1 MAKQVKQLE
10 IKQGSLGFNDSDK
23 LQKTVDFILDTYDIQ
38 KAMYDPAK
46 IAIYYKDKALGEG
59 LVDFDRISLDLAE
72 YGITIGDAILRKI
85 LRSDKYIKTFNPI
98 TEFFDKIRGS
108 FSGDSQID
116 LLAKHLIAREWE
128 DQPEGYYQQ
137 RAAKL
142 LRKWL
147 VACVAC
153 WKDGHPNDVMLTLI
167 QMKEGVGK
175 TYFTEWIVP
184 DRLKE
189 YYIKSNSRPDRF
201 DMEDAF
207 TRNMIVCFDEMVG
220 LTKGTADTFKQTIA
234 SNVLWVKR
242 RNDEF
247 PIGRPRLACAIG
259 TTNHNQE
266 LNGFIQECFGYRRFG
281 CIELL
286 DIDRSYST
294 LIDKNLLW
302 AEALMLY
309 ENSSFD
315 YQFNQEDFDE
325 FKAYNQRYVVEYPA
339 LKYVRLYVS
348 HPTGSEDEQTQM
360 LNPTEICKLLRD
372 RNKINRED
380 LLHVNPQKVGAALTS
395 LGFIQ
400 KSDRSGSTP
409 RYRYHV
415 VINI

>member
-1 MAKQVKQLE
+1 MAKTVKELG
-10 IKQGSLGFNDSDK
+10 ISQGSLGFNEGDK
-23 LQKTVDFILDTYDIQ
+23 LQKTVDFLLDTYDIR

-46 IAIYYKDKALGEG
+46 IYIYYKDKSLGEE
-59 LVDFDRISLDLAE
+59 LVDFDRISLDLQE
-72 YGITIGDAILRKI
+72 YGISISDTILRKI
-85 LRSDKYIKTFNPI
+85 LRSDKYIKAHNPI
-98 TEFFDKIRGS
+98 TEYFDNIRGT
-108 FSGDSQID
+108 FSGESQIE
-116 LLAKHLIAREWE
+116 LLAEHLIVREW
-128 DQPEGYYQQ
+128 DDHPESHYKQ
-137 RAAKL
+137 RAIKL
-142 LRKWL
+142 LRKWM

-153 WKDGHPNDVMLTLI
+153 WKDGHPNQVMLTLI

-175 TYFTEWIVP
+175 TYFTEWLVP

-189 YYIKSNSRPDRF
+189 YYIKSKDRSDRF

-220 LTKGTADTFKQTIA
+220 LTKGTADIFKQIM
-234 SNVLWVKR
+234 SSDVLWVKR

-259 TTNHNQE
+259 TTNRNQE

-286 DIDRSYST
+286 DIKHDYSST
-294 LIDKNLLW
+294 VDKNLLW

-315 YQFNQEDFDE
+315 FRFKQEDFDE
-325 FKAYNQRYVVEYPA
+325 FKSYNQRYAVEYPA
-339 LKYVRLYVS
+339 LKYVRLYLS
-348 HPTGSEDEQTQM
+348 RPTTEDEGTM
-360 LNPTEICKLLRD
+360 LNPTELCKLLRD
-372 RNKINRED
+372 KNKINRED
-380 LLHVNPQKVGAALTS
+380 ILHVNPQKVGAALTA

-400 KSDRSGSTP
+400 KSDRSGSSP

-415 VINI
+415 VVNI